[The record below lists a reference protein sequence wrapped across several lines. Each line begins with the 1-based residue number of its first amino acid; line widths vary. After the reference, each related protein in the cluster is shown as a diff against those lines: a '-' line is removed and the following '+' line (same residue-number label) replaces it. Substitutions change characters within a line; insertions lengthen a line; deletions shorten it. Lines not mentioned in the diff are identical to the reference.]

1 MARPVTG
8 IAYLADARAF
18 RENAKTAEDL
28 RLALAVLLPLEQ
40 GLSLKQT
47 ADIIGRSVSVTCSMR
62 TRFGR
67 VIEGIQAVPRHKRQL
82 RNRAHADLTLEAKVL
97 DEVLA
102 NANAGG
108 VVIIPRLKPAIQAGV
123 GRSSALSGIYR
134 LLARH
139 GWRKLTPDTR
149 HPQGDPVA
157 REEWKKTSQQPGSNR
172 SVGCQGATPE
182 VDAPR
187 RSPLGL

>member
-8 IAYLADARAF
+8 IEYVGDARAI
-18 RENAKTAEDL
+18 RDNAKTAEDL

-40 GLSLKQT
+40 GLSLKLT

-67 VIEGIQAVPRHKRQL
+67 VIEGIQTVPQHKQQL

-102 NANAGG
+102 SASSGG
-108 VVIIPRLKPAIQAGV
+108 VVIIPRLKPAIEAKL
-123 GRSSALSGIYR
+123 GRSIALSGIYR
-134 LLARH
+134 MLARH
-139 GWRKLTPDTR
+139 GWRKLAPDTR
-149 HPQGDPVA
+149 HPQGDPAA
-157 REEWKKTSQQPGSNR
+157 RVEWKKN
-172 SVGCQGATPE
+172 
-182 VDAPR
+182 
-187 RSPLGL
+187 SPAIWVKS

>member
-8 IAYLADARAF
+8 MAYLSDARAF
-18 RENAKTAEDL
+18 RDNAKTAEDL

-40 GLSLKQT
+40 GLSIKQT

-67 VIEGIQAVPRHKRQL
+67 VIEGMQAVPQHKQQL
-82 RNRAHADLTLEAKVL
+82 RNRAHADLMIEAQVL

-102 NANAGG
+102 NAATGG
-108 VVIIPRLKPAIQAGV
+108 VAIIPRLKPAIEAKLGK
-123 GRSSALSGIYR
+123 SIALSGIYR
-134 LLARH
+134 MLARH
-139 GWRKLTPDTR
+139 GWRKLAPDTR

-157 REEWKKTSQQPGSNR
+157 REEWKKNSP
-172 SVGCQGATPE
+172 ATW
-182 VDAPR
+182 VK
-187 RSPLGL
+187 S